1 MIGLLIYLFS
11 IVSIYWFWVRN
22 GWLIVWLLIDVIKYD
37 FLTCDSFH
45 ERKLGVSMQDLK
57 AYITGIWSFPSI
69 IDFYYESRFSC
80 RFPFWIINHKDLL
93 TLTSNQDFPK
103 ILFFRT
109 EKRRKRRYATPLTWT
124 HDLSVHCPM
133 PYPLGHGGFTYLG
146 ECFRPTM

>member
-103 ILFFRT
+103 NFFF
-109 EKRRKRRYATPLTWT
+109 ERKKGAKEDTPRPSLEPTTSRSIVLCLIHWATRVSHIWA
-124 HDLSVHCPM
+124 SVFAHM
-133 PYPLGHGGFTYLG
+133 
-146 ECFRPTM
+146 